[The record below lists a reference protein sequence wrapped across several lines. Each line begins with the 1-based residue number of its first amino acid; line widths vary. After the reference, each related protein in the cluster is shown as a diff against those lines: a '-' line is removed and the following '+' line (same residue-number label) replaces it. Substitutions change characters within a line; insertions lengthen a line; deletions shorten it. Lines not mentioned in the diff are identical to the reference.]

1 LGDIL
6 YETMVTGTSY
16 KRYEVEIGP
25 TKVPLGINSCALR
38 DKHQNPVGAGIIFT
52 DLSDSKKLEEQK
64 RRAEKLE
71 AINNLVAKIAHEVRT
86 PLTSIQTYTQI
97 LSEKYKG
104 DEELQNFFASTVI
117 QSIHQL
123 DSLMDKLVIFSGN
136 SDYNF
141 QKEDVNLI
149 LNEAAESVTKNI
161 SGEYKFLNQG
171 VEGSVFIHADKKLLI
186 KAIYYLIINI
196 IGRAKRDTF
205 ITMSA
210 KTVMQDPPS
219 IKISIEYNGEEIT
232 ADERQNL
239 LKPLLDIN
247 SLGTEL
253 NLPISHKIIEGHKG
267 GINIES
273 ENGTNTFI
281 IDLPSIDRRFL
292 TPPAKEKQID

>member
-1 LGDIL
+1 
-6 YETMVTGTSY
+6 M
-16 KRYEVEIGP
+16 
-25 TKVPLGINSCALR
+25 C
-38 DKHQNPVGAGIIFT
+38 
-52 DLSDSKKLEEQK
+52 
-64 RRAEKLE
+64 
-71 AINNLVAKIAHEVRT
+71 
-86 PLTSIQTYTQI
+86 
-97 LSEKYKG
+97 
-104 DEELQNFFASTVI
+104 
-117 QSIHQL
+117 
-123 DSLMDKLVIFSGN
+123 
-136 SDYNF
+136 
-141 QKEDVNLI
+141 
-149 LNEAAESVTKNI
+149 
-161 SGEYKFLNQG
+161 
-171 VEGSVFIHADKKLLI
+171 IHADKKLLI